1 MREPDLLQFPPLMS
15 LYVDNKLGMEE
26 TQLIK
31 SLAAVRGDGTQKQVS
46 SIWERLEIGIPMDL
60 TFFVDPM
67 ILCRP
72 EIRKYKFICKAAAHL
87 KPFVHSL
94 F

>member
-46 SIWERLEIGIPMDL
+46 SI
-60 TFFVDPM
+60 
-67 ILCRP
+67 
-72 EIRKYKFICKAAAHL
+72 
-87 KPFVHSL
+87 
-94 F
+94 